1 MADRLITDTNETEA
15 RPFLK
20 WAGGKTQLLDAIEER
35 LPPQIKESEQ
45 IDRYVEPFVGGG
57 AVFFYLQD
65 KYNISRSYLFD
76 INRELMVGYRA
87 IQRDPD
93 SLMER
98 LRDLE
103 DAFLAKSQAD
113 RKAQFYEI
121 RDTYNHLMAG
131 FDYENY
137 SIEWVDRAT
146 HLIFLNKTCYNGLFR
161 QNRKGE
167 FNVPYGRYVNPTIC
181 DADNIAAVHRA
192 LQQAEL
198 FCADFTAAEKFIDD
212 RTFVYFDP
220 PYRPLNATSSFT
232 GYFKDD
238 FDDEDQ
244 RKLAGFFTE
253 MAGRGAR
260 LLLSNS
266 DPKNEDPEDT
276 FFDDLYAGYHIDRVP
291 AKRFINCNGRKRG
304 AIDELIIYNYDPDDQ
319 E

>member
-1 MADRLITDTNETEA
+1 MAEKLTTEAEA

-20 WAGGKTQLLDAIEER
+20 WAGGKTQILDAIQER
-35 LPPQIKESEQ
+35 LPSVIQQAGRIEK
-45 IDRYVEPFVGGG
+45 YAEPFVGGG
-57 AVFFYLQD
+57 AVFFYLRARFD
-65 KYNISRSYLFD
+65 IGHSYLFD
-76 INRELMVGYRA
+76 INRELIVGYRA
-87 IQRDPD
+87 IQRDPEP
-93 SLMER
+93 LIGQ

-103 DAFLAKSQAD
+103 EEFLAKSQAE

-121 RDTYNHLMAG
+121 RETYNRLMAG
-131 FDYENY
+131 FDYDTY
-137 SIEWVDRAT
+137 SGEWVDRAT

-181 DADNIAAVHRA
+181 DAQNIAAVHQA
-192 LQQAEL
+192 LQGTEI
-198 FCADFTAAEKFIDD
+198 FCADFTAAEKYIDD

-244 RKLAGFFTE
+244 KKLAGFFHK
-253 MAGRGAR
+253 MDDRGAR

-266 DPKNEDPEDT
+266 DPTNEDPEDT
-276 FFDDLYAGYHIDRVP
+276 FFDDLYEGYQIDRVP

-304 AIDELIIYNYDPDDQ
+304 AIDELIIYNYTTHDQ